1 MFCLQMRIA
10 RLTVL
15 LALVTSAACD
25 GGDGSAPE
33 GRSPGPASSAEPTTT
48 TTEAVTSESV
58 ANSTSATTPESTA
71 PTTTSTIAPVSLGRP
86 DAECQLPDRRRDQS
100 GPSVGFPI
108 KDDLDTTGVINLAL
122 AVVSF
127 TDIEAEDDLI
137 ADATRQAGRLDQ
149 WIEEMSGGL
158 LRIDWQIVESPVE
171 LPFPS
176 TDVPVVK
183 RSPQYIEQAFAATDI
198 LVAGVDDQFDFTD
211 TDLLILV
218 PPRTIEAIDTDISF
232 INIAAPSDEGIVPR
246 VFASGAYFYTPG
258 YYDNDVYDSDKD
270 RLWGF
275 WAHEMMHA
283 FGLSGHAPDS
293 YFVTGGGDPRADLH
307 IGSTEGALSMVLS
320 TWDRFLLG
328 WLSDPELVC
337 LTVDDLPID
346 VTLDSVEGGTTG
358 YPVSVIIRL
367 SETEAIVVESKRPVG
382 FGGDLEPSTGGVVA
396 YRVDTT
402 IGNDRSGDTND
413 GRLGA
418 RFAWYL
424 EPSNPTSALLPEAGI
439 DPLLRFGGTAISD
452 GVQIEVIE
460 FSRRDTVRLTLTE

>member
-1 MFCLQMRIA
+1 MRPA
-10 RLTVL
+10 SLAVL
-15 LALVTSAACD
+15 LALVAGAACG
-25 GGDGSAPE
+25 GGDGSADE
-33 GRSPGPASSAEPTTT
+33 GTPSGPAPSAEATTT
-48 TTEAVTSESV
+48 TTEVVPSESV
-58 ANSTSATTPESTA
+58 ATSTPVTAPETTA
-71 PTTTSTIAPVSLGRP
+71 PTTTSTIAPISLGRP
-86 DAECQLPDRRRDQS
+86 DVDCQLPDRRPDQS

-108 KDDLDTTGVINLAL
+108 KDDLAKTGVINLAL

-127 TDIEAEDDLI
+127 TDIAAEDDLL

-158 LRIDWQIVESPVE
+158 LRIDWQIADAPVE

-198 LVAGVDDQFDFTD
+198 LVAGVDDTFDFTD

-232 INIAAPSDEGIVPR
+232 INVAAPSDEGIVPR

-258 YYDNDVYDSDKD
+258 YYDHDVYDSDKD

-293 YFVTGGGDPRADLH
+293 FFVTPGGDPRADLH

-328 WLSDPELVC
+328 WLSEPELVC
-337 LTVDDLPID
+337 LTVDDLPIE

-358 YPVSVIIRL
+358 YPVSIIVRL
-367 SETEAIVVESKRPVG
+367 SETDAIVVESKRPVG
-382 FGGDLEPSTGGVVA
+382 FGGDFEPSTGGVIA
-396 YRVDTT
+396 YRLDTT
-402 IGNDRSGDTND
+402 IENDRSGDTDD

-424 EPSNPTSALLPEAGI
+424 EPTNVTSALLPEAGI
-439 DPLLRFGGTAISD
+439 DPLLRFGGTASSD
-452 GVQIEVIE
+452 GVHIEVIE

>member
-1 MFCLQMRIA
+1 
-10 RLTVL
+10 
-15 LALVTSAACD
+15 
-25 GGDGSAPE
+25 
-33 GRSPGPASSAEPTTT
+33 
-48 TTEAVTSESV
+48 
-58 ANSTSATTPESTA
+58 
-71 PTTTSTIAPVSLGRP
+71 VSLGRS
-86 DAECQLPDRRRDQS
+86 DDECELPDRRRDQS

-122 AVVSF
+122 AVLSF
-127 TDIEAEDDLI
+127 TDIKAEDDLL

-149 WIEEMSGGL
+149 WIEQMSGGL

-183 RSPQYIEQAFAATDI
+183 RSPRYVEQALAATDA
-198 LVAGVDDQFDFTD
+198 LVAGVDDVIDFTD

-218 PPRTIEAIDTDISF
+218 PPRSIESIDTDISF
-232 INIAAPSDEGIVPR
+232 INVAAPSNEGIVPR

-258 YYDNDVYDSDKD
+258 YYDHDVYDSDKD

-293 YFVTGGGDPRADLH
+293 YLVTGGGDPRADLH

-328 WLSDPELVC
+328 WLSEPELVC

-346 VTLDSVEGGTTG
+346 VTLDSVEGGTSG
-358 YPVSVIIRL
+358 YPVSIIVRL
-367 SETEAIVVESKRPVG
+367 SETDAIVVESKRPVG
-382 FGGDLEPSTGGVVA
+382 FGRDFEPSTGGVIA

-402 IGNDRSGDTND
+402 IENDRNGDTGD

-439 DPLLRFGGTAISD
+439 DPLLRFGGTASSD
-452 GVQIEVIE
+452 GVHIEVIE
-460 FSRRDTVRLTLTE
+460 FSKRDTVRLTLTG